1 MDYSL
6 QTLNQRFGLAD
17 QLTFAAG
24 PGDLPTARIH
34 NRHARAEICLLGA
47 HVLAFQPHGAE
58 PVLWLSRESNFAV
71 GKPIRGGIPICWPWF
86 AAHPTDNSKPSHG
99 FVRTAL
105 WSVLATRSLED
116 GATQIELGIE
126 SNDETLAL
134 WPHRFELRLRATVGT
149 ALTVELMVRHRGSPI
164 SHNPGEAAFRYTG
177 ALHSYFTVSDAA
189 GIVIHG
195 LEDTDYLDKT
205 EGFARKTQRGPI
217 QISQPT
223 DRIYLDTDA
232 ECVIDDPGLGRR
244 IHIGKSHSHTT
255 VVWNPWI
262 SGAIRLPDFG
272 DDEYRGMVCVETAR
286 AAEDVAIVPAGG
298 EDRLTAQIWVE
309 RGDR

>member
-1 MDYSL
+1 MDHSL

-17 QLTFAAG
+17 QLTFVAG

-47 HVLAFQPHGAE
+47 HVLSFQPHGEE
-58 PVLWLSRESNFAV
+58 PVLWLSGESNFAV
-71 GKPIRGGIPICWPWF
+71 GKPIRGGIPVCWPWF
-86 AAHPTDNSKPSHG
+86 AAHPTDSSKPSHG

-105 WSVLATRSLED
+105 WSVAATRSLED
-116 GATQIELGIE
+116 GATQVELGID

-134 WPHRFELRLRATVGT
+134 WPYRFELRLTVTVGT
-149 ALTVELMVRHRGSPI
+149 TLTVELI
-164 SHNPGEAAFRYTG
+164 SRNPGEAAFRYTG

-189 GIVIHG
+189 GIAIHG
-195 LEDTDYLDKT
+195 LADGDFLDKT

-217 QISQPT
+217 QISGPT
-223 DRIYLDTDA
+223 DRVYLDTDA

-244 IHIGKSHSHTT
+244 IHIGKSNSHTT
-255 VVWNPWI
+255 VVWNPWS

-286 AAEDVAIVPAGG
+286 AAEDVATVPAGG
-298 EDRLTAQIWVE
+298 EDQLTARIWVE
-309 RGDR
+309 RRD